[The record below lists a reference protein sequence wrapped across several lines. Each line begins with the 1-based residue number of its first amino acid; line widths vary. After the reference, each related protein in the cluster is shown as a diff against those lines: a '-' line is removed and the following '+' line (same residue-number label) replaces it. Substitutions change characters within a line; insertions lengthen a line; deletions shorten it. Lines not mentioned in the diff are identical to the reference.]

1 MKVSIIGATGYGGL
15 ELIRMLHQHSSVD
28 IATLHSFSTQSET
41 LANFYP
47 HLKGLESSPL
57 EKINPAEIIEKSE
70 TVFIA
75 TPSGIAK
82 DVALPYIDAGLN
94 VIDLSGDF
102 RLKDNQ
108 LYEKWY
114 GKKAAPED
122 YLAKAEYGLAEFR
135 DNKLATFIANPGCYA
150 TATLLGLAPLVKK
163 QLIDPTS
170 IIVDAKSGISGAGKV
185 PSKSTHFTE
194 TNENM
199 TLYKM
204 NSHQHIPEIMQQLTK
219 WDASIPAI
227 QFSTSLIPI
236 TRGIFTTIYVK
247 PKNPISQQELHLLY
261 ESTYEHASFVRIQAE
276 NTYPTV
282 KQVTA
287 SNYCDIGLAYNEKT
301 NVITIVSVIDNL
313 VKGAAGQ
320 AIQNLN
326 IMANFAES
334 DGLGFIP
341 VYP

>member
-15 ELIRMLHQHSSVD
+15 ELIRLLHQHSSVD
-28 IATLHSFSTQSET
+28 IVTLHSFSTQSET

-47 HLKGLESSPL
+47 HLKGIESSPL

-247 PKNPISQQELHLLY
+247 PKNPITQQELHLLY

>member
-15 ELIRMLHQHSSVD
+15 ELIRLLHHHSSVD
-28 IATLHSFSTQSET
+28 IATLHSFSTPSAT

-47 HLKGLESSPL
+47 HLKDLEASPL
-57 EKINPAEIIEKSE
+57 EKINPTEIIEKSE

-82 DVALPYIDAGLN
+82 DIALPYVDAGMN

-102 RLKDNQ
+102 RLKNSR

-114 GKKAAPED
+114 GKSAAPED
-122 YLAKAEYGLAEFR
+122 YIAKAEYGLAEFR
-135 DNKLATFIANPGCYA
+135 ENKETTFIANPGCYA
-150 TATLLGLAPLVKK
+150 TATLLGLAPLAKN

-185 PSKSTHFTE
+185 PSASTHFTE

-204 NSHQHIPEIMQQLTK
+204 NSHQHIPEIMQQLMK
-219 WDASIPAI
+219 WDESIPAI

-247 PKNPISQQELHLLY
+247 PKKTITQKALHTLY
-261 ESTYEHASFVRIQAE
+261 ESTYENAPFVRIQPE
-276 NTYPTV
+276 NIYPTV

>member
-1 MKVSIIGATGYGGL
+1 MKVSIIGTTGYSGL
-15 ELIRMLHQHSSVD
+15 ELIRLIQQHSSVD
-28 IATLHSFSTQSET
+28 IATLHSFSNQTNLLSN
-41 LANFYP
+41 LYP
-47 HLKGLESSPL
+47 HLKNLEASLL
-57 EKINPAEIIEKSE
+57 EKINPKDIIEKSE
-70 TVFIA
+70 TVFLA
-75 TPSGIAK
+75 TPSGISK
-82 DVALPYIDAGLN
+82 DIALPYLDAGLN

-102 RLKDNQ
+102 RLKNSQ

-114 GKKAAPED
+114 EKSAPPEN
-122 YLAKAEYGLAEFR
+122 YLMRAEYGLAEFR
-135 DNKLATFIANPGCYA
+135 ENKESTFIANPGCYA

-163 QLIDPTS
+163 QLIEPTS

-185 PSKSTHFTE
+185 PSTSTHFTE

-219 WDASIPAI
+219 WDESIPAI

-236 TRGIFTTIYVK
+236 TRGIFTTIYVRPKK
-247 PKNPISQQELHLLY
+247 PIAWEELHKLY
-261 ESTYEHASFVRIQAE
+261 ESTYENAPFVRIQKE
-276 NTYPTV
+276 NVYPTV

-287 SNYCDIGLAYNEKT
+287 SNYCDIGLAYNEIT

-326 IMANFAES
+326 IMANFAEN

>member
-15 ELIRMLHQHSSVD
+15 ELIRLLHQHSSVD

-236 TRGIFTTIYVK
+236 TRGIFTTIYIK

>member
-15 ELIRMLHQHSSVD
+15 ELIRLLHQHSSAD

-47 HLKGLESSPL
+47 HLKGLEASPL

-122 YLAKAEYGLAEFR
+122 YLGKAEYGLAEFR

-204 NSHQHIPEIMQQLTK
+204 NSHQHIPEIMQQLKK

-247 PKNPISQQELHLLY
+247 PKNPITEQELHLLY

-287 SNYCDIGLAYNEKT
+287 SNYCDIGLAYNKKT

>member
-15 ELIRMLHQHSSVD
+15 ELIRLLHQHSSVD
-28 IATLHSFSTQSET
+28 IATLHSFSAQSET

-47 HLKGLESSPL
+47 HLKGLEASPL

-108 LYEKWY
+108 IYEKWY

-170 IIVDAKSGISGAGKV
+170 IIVDAKSGLSGAGKV
-185 PSKSTHFTE
+185 PSTSTHFTE

-219 WDASIPAI
+219 WDVSIPAI

-247 PKNPISQQELHLLY
+247 PKKPITEQELHQLY
-261 ESTYEHASFVRIQAE
+261 ESTYEHAPFVRIQEA
-276 NTYPTV
+276 NFYPTI

-320 AIQNLN
+320 AVQNLN

>member
-15 ELIRMLHQHSSVD
+15 ELIRLLHQHSSVD

-114 GKKAAPED
+114 GKKAAPEN

-135 DNKLATFIANPGCYA
+135 DNELATFIANPGCYA

-219 WDASIPAI
+219 WDKSIPAI

-247 PKNPISQQELHLLY
+247 PKNPITQQELHQLY
-261 ESTYEHASFVRIQAE
+261 ESTYEHTSFVRIQAE

-326 IMANFAES
+326 IMANFAER

>member
-15 ELIRMLHQHSSVD
+15 ELIRLLHQHASVD
-28 IATLHSFSTQSET
+28 IATLHSFSAQSET
-41 LANFYP
+41 LAAFYP
-47 HLKGLESSPL
+47 HLKDLEASPL
-57 EKINPAEIIEKSE
+57 EKINPTEIIEKSD

-82 DVALPYIDAGLN
+82 DIALPYVDAGLN

-102 RLKDNQ
+102 RLKDRQ

-114 GKKAAPED
+114 GKSAAPTE
-122 YLAKAEYGLAEFR
+122 YIAKAEYGLAEFR
-135 DNKLATFIANPGCYA
+135 EKKETTFIANPGCYA
-150 TATLLGLAPLVKK
+150 TATLLGLAPLTKNK
-163 QLIDPTS
+163 LIDPTS

-185 PSKSTHFTE
+185 PSASTHFTE

-219 WDASIPAI
+219 WDESIPAI

-247 PKNPISQQELHLLY
+247 PKNPITQKELHTLY
-261 ESTYEHASFVRIQAE
+261 ESTYENAPFVRIQPE
-276 NTYPTV
+276 NVYPTV

-313 VKGAAGQ
+313 VKGASGQ

-334 DGLGFIP
+334 DGLRFIP